1 MLETGLVRSKN
12 SINVAVKNLLDFAIS
27 MLAFA
32 IFGFSLMFGDSHG
45 GLFGSIVDFTSSNDL
60 GAFFLYQMV
69 FCGTAA
75 TIVSGAIAERSK
87 LSAYLLI
94 VAVLSAVTYP
104 LIGHWCWGGA
114 LENTASGWLAGWGFV
129 DWAGATVVHVTGG
142 FAALAAVIAIGP
154 RRNYK
159 KGKLT
164 GGHSLTIAI
173 MGCFLLWFGWWGF
186 NGGSGLNADQNVA
199 HVLLNTNL
207 GAVAGL
213 LAAACWSLIQ
223 TGKTDVVDL
232 ITGTLAGLVAITGA
246 CHVISPW
253 ASLIAGVVGSII
265 ALYTVEVL
273 KKRNIDDAVGAIG
286 VHGAAGAWGT
296 VVFAIFAPTDMLAC
310 ESRLAQLSTQTIGT
324 AAAAGFSF
332 VTIYAALRAMG
343 MFTRLRV
350 RAGEEKQGLN
360 VVEHGA
366 TNEVT
371 DLLGAMH
378 GHRFHADYSQQ
389 LEIDTDTEVGQ
400 IASEYNRVIAKV
412 HEEVEGHRATNHT
425 LNDEKLRLQSVME
438 HVGVGIYQLDHDGRF
453 LSANP
458 TLLNIFGYSSAS
470 SLIDNQENFIIPWHN
485 GNAEITEHFTTRF
498 KRGEA
503 IKDLETEFVVDN
515 GENRWLLE
523 SVVPIRDARGRL
535 ISWLGTVH
543 DVTERNRAMLAEV
556 QIAEAKSKAKGEF
569 LANMSHEIRTP
580 LNGVIGMLDL
590 LGTSDIGGKEENF
603 VHVARSSA
611 DTLLSLINDILDFS
625 KIEAG
630 KLELEEVDFDL
641 RELLES
647 TAEQFAIQAH
657 SKGLEINCRLDQN
670 LPYMVIGDPERI
682 RQSIT
687 NLMGNAIKFTE
698 AGEINLNVMRRGSVI
713 HFSVQDTGIGITEE
727 ACATLF
733 ESFVQADVST
743 TRKYGGT
750 GLGLTIVSQLVQLMG
765 GTLKVDSEVG
775 QGSNFWF
782 ELAIPVAAEA
792 VESQHQNAAVLEGL
806 SKCHVLIVDDNV
818 TNCEIL
824 EQQLA
829 GWGMSAGVCR
839 QSTSVVQKML
849 AAQRLGRPYDLVILD
864 FCMPVKNGKDV
875 AIEIKN
881 HPALH
886 QVPIIMLSSNHDLM
900 TKDELAEAKIEV
912 AMTKPARQS
921 RLFDSIVSVLYKKR
935 ISRNA
940 ILDSVD
946 STIAASKTNQ
956 PVLADPATR
965 TVDEMIAASEPV
977 RSGQPK
983 PSKTFVNASDNQPN
997 DNQRSETVGRP
1008 LKADVLIAED
1018 NFVNQIVVQQML
1030 DSLGHSTDVAANG
1043 KDALMRVQQAEYK
1056 LVLMD
1061 GHMPIMDGLAASKA
1075 IRAWEQEQQA
1085 AGQAV
1090 EPVVI
1095 VALTANAIAGY
1106 KQDCIDAGMNDYLT
1120 KPITLQRLKEIA
1132 LKYLGESK
1140 LRGAIDRQ
1148 RSRTPQSQ
1156 GAISRQQSAGQAP
1169 SASNPKKNET
1179 LVSSLDSQAKAINR
1193 GLPIEANE
1201 NHSGQPAIDSKPA
1214 IGSDLPVGDLELTYL
1229 DLPSLDSRCIG
1240 NQEIQRQILSI
1251 MHNTMPDRLIE
1262 IRRAIDSQDLPS
1274 IGLVAHKLKGAAG
1287 DASLLAVRESA
1298 SCLEQYAN
1306 QNQADLI
1313 PGTLVELEE
1322 RIAATICEIEKLLQ
1336 QREPATERNQ

>member
-1 MLETGLVRSKN
+1 MPLMLPTVPDHMDAGFVLICAALVFLMQAGFCMLETGLVRSKN

-32 IFGFSLMFGDSHG
+32 AFGFSLMFGASHY
-45 GLFGSIVDFTSSNDL
+45 GLFGSIVDFTSSNNL

-94 VAVLSAVTYP
+94 VAVLSAITYP
-104 LIGHWCWGGA
+104 LIGHWCWGGV
-114 LENTASGWLAGWGFV
+114 LENTGSGWLAGLGFV
-129 DWAGATVVHVTGG
+129 DWAGTTVVHITGG

-186 NGGSGLNADQNVA
+186 NGGSGLSADQNVA

-213 LAAACWSLIQ
+213 LAAACWSMLRIR
-223 TGKTDVVDL
+223 KTDVVDL
-232 ITGTLAGLVAITGA
+232 ISGTLAGLVSVTGA
-246 CHVISPW
+246 CHVISPM
-253 ASLIAGVVGSII
+253 ASLVAGFVGAII
-265 ALYTVEVL
+265 ALYAIEWL
-273 KKRNIDDAVGAIG
+273 KNRNVDDAVGAIG
-286 VHGAAGAWGT
+286 VHGVAGIWGTLVFALFAPLNMLPCEGRFAQLSVQALGT
-296 VVFAIFAPTDMLAC
+296 VV
-310 ESRLAQLSTQTIGT
+310 G
-324 AAAAGFSF
+324 AGFSF
-332 VTIYAALRAMG
+332 VTIYAALKAMS

-360 VVEHGA
+360 IVEHGA

-371 DLLGAMH
+371 DLLDSMH
-378 GHRFHADYSQQ
+378 GHRFHADYSRK

-412 HEEVEGHRATNHT
+412 HDEVEGHRKTNHT
-425 LNDEKLRLQSVME
+425 LNDEKLRLQSVMN
-438 HVGVGIYQLDHDGRF
+438 HVGVGIYQLDRDGRF

-458 TLLNIFGYSSAS
+458 TLLNIFGYASAS
-470 SLIDNQENFIIPWHN
+470 ALIDGEEEFLLPWHN
-485 GNAEITEHFTTRF
+485 DNTEITEYFMSRF
-498 KRGEA
+498 RRGED
-503 IKDLETEFVVDN
+503 IKDFETEFVVGN
-515 GENRWLLE
+515 SESRWLLE
-523 SVVPIRDARGRL
+523 SAVPIRDDQGRL

-543 DVTERNRAMLAEV
+543 DVTERKQAMLAEV

-590 LGTSDIGGKEENF
+590 LGTSNISGKEENY

-647 TAEQFAIQAH
+647 TAEQFAVQAH
-657 SKGLEINCRLDQN
+657 AKGLEVNCRLDQN
-670 LPYMVIGDPERI
+670 LPYMVIGDPERL

-687 NLMGNAIKFTE
+687 NLMSNAIKFTE
-698 AGEINLNVMRRGSVI
+698 VGEINLNVMRRGSVI
-713 HFSVQDTGIGITEE
+713 HFSVQDTGIGIPAE

-750 GLGLTIVSQLVQLMG
+750 GLGLTIVRQLVQLMG
-765 GTLKVDSEVG
+765 GTLKVDSELG
-775 QGSNFWF
+775 EGANFWF
-782 ELAIPVAAEA
+782 ELAIPVATETADR
-792 VESQHQNAAVLEGL
+792 ESQDDAVLEGL
-806 SKCHVLIVDDNV
+806 AKCHVLIVDDNV

-839 QSTSVVQKML
+839 QSTAVVQKML

-864 FCMPVKNGKDV
+864 FCMPVKNGRDV
-875 AIEIKN
+875 AIELKN

-900 TKDELAEAKIEV
+900 TRSELAAAKIEV

-935 ISRNA
+935 INCGS
-940 ILDSVD
+940 ISESFDSE
-946 STIAASKTNQ
+946 IEEPQAGQ
-956 PVLADPATR
+956 PVLLEEKTEPATT
-965 TVDEMIAASEPV
+965 TVTESSA
-977 RSGQPK
+977 
-983 PSKTFVNASDNQPN
+983 
-997 DNQRSETVGRP
+997 RP
-1008 LKADVLIAED
+1008 FKADVLIAED
-1018 NFVNQIVVQQML
+1018 NFVNQVVVQQML
-1030 DSLGHSTDVAANG
+1030 DSLGYSTDVAANG
-1043 KDALMRVQQAEYK
+1043 SDALLRVQEAEYK
-1056 LVLMD
+1056 LILMD

-1075 IRAWEQEQQA
+1075 IRAWERE
-1085 AGQAV
+1085 GQADGQTV
-1090 EPVVI
+1090 DPVAI

-1106 KQDCIDAGMNDYLT
+1106 KQDCMDAGMNDYLT

-1132 LKYLGESK
+1132 LKYIGEPSSQP
-1140 LRGAIDRQ
+1140 AQQ
-1148 RSRTPQSQ
+1148 RPQGSQ
-1156 GAISRQQSAGQAP
+1156 VRKAMSHQQPAVQDP
-1169 SASNPKKNET
+1169 PTRKPQKNNT
-1179 LVSSLDSQAKAINR
+1179 SVSSFDPQEKTGN
-1193 GLPIEANE
+1193 GVLPVQANE
-1201 NHSGQPAIDSKPA
+1201 NHSGQSSIENSQPIVDPNL
-1214 IGSDLPVGDLELTYL
+1214 IYL
-1229 DLPSLDSRCIG
+1229 DLHALDSRCIG
-1240 NQEIQRQILSI
+1240 NQEIRHQVLSI
-1251 MHNTMPDRLIE
+1251 MHDTMPERLVE
-1262 IRRAIDSQDLPS
+1262 LRRAIDSHDLSS

-1287 DASLLAVRESA
+1287 DASLLAVQESA
-1298 SCLEQYAN
+1298 SCLEQHAS
-1306 QNQADLI
+1306 QNQADQI
-1313 PGTLVELEE
+1313 PGTLVELES
-1322 RIAATICEIEKLLQ
+1322 RIAATICEIEELLQ
-1336 QREPATERNQ
+1336 QSEPTAKRNQ